1 MTELVRRKS
10 VDLLVEQF
18 WRKGY
23 LTLSR
28 KYGTYLPEPTLVGG
42 FEVDVVARQNNK
54 YAIGLTIAEDDLK
67 NQDSLLNK
75 IKYLATR
82 QTRRGNSPV
91 TLFIGVKEENFK
103 FVKFLI
109 EQLQEDL
116 QKNIRLVQIVERP
129 VVVRKRLQEKQHPL
143 FS

>member
-1 MTELVRRKS
+1 MTELLRRRS

-42 FEVDVVARQNNK
+42 FEVDIVAKQKNK
-54 YAIGLTIAEDDLK
+54 YAIGLTITEDDLK

-82 QTRRGNSPV
+82 RSRNGNIPV
-91 TLFIGVKEENFK
+91 SLFIGVKEENFK
-103 FVKFLI
+103 FVKYLI
-109 EQLQEDL
+109 EQLEEDVR
-116 QKNIRLVQIVERP
+116 KNIRLVQITERP
-129 VVVRKRLQEKQHPL
+129 TVVRKRFQEKQHAL